1 MCLQQLLKV
10 KQLYVL
16 KKFKNFYLIY
26 ELMYPSPLMQ
36 HIEHTCLDNGL
47 IIGGEQRVGVQTVA
61 LHLAVPAGI
70 ATNDKDGESAVLAEL
85 IQRGAFGLSALEH
98 QHALER
104 LGIRKHVSCGK
115 EFIFVSAV
123 MLASKF
129 DVAFPLIYS
138 IINSPSLP
146 EDDLDACKSL
156 CLQGLDSLN
165 DDPASLATIEL
176 NKLHNPSPFNR
187 TGYGERSCIEGVTIN
202 GLKKVKAQ
210 RFLPGGSILALAGNF
225 HFEDIVQTVSKEV
238 ADWTGQ
244 VEPVHTNESPERGY
258 GFIQQQT
265 SQVHIGI
272 AADAPN
278 ITDEHALHEAIA
290 ITAFGGASSSRL
302 FTQVRQER
310 SLCYS
315 VAARYSP
322 AKDRSTVKI
331 HAGTTPERAQETI
344 DVCLEELY
352 KLKNGITQDE
362 FHRTTLRMKS
372 RLVMSGEST
381 SARANAVW
389 SDFYALGRGRT
400 LQERLDQIDAV
411 KLGDVNDWLR
421 QRSFGQM
428 SAVSIGP
435 EQNTIDDALLND
447 A

>member
-1 MCLQQLLKV
+1 
-10 KQLYVL
+10 
-16 KKFKNFYLIY
+16 
-26 ELMYPSPLMQ
+26 MYPSTLMQ
-36 HIEHTCLDNGL
+36 HIEHTNLDNGL

-70 ATNDKDGESAVLAEL
+70 ATNSNDGESAVLAEL
-85 IQRGAFGLSALEH
+85 VQRGASGLSALEH

-104 LGIRKHVSCGK
+104 LGVRKHVSCGK

-123 MLASKF
+123 MIASKLNA
-129 DVAFPLIYS
+129 AFPLIYS
-138 IINSPSLP
+138 IINSPTLP
-146 EDDLDACKSL
+146 EGDLDACKSL
-156 CLQGLDSLN
+156 CLQSLDSLR
-165 DDPASLATIEL
+165 DDPASLASIEL
-176 NKLHNPSPFNR
+176 NKRHYASPFNR
-187 TGYGERSCIEGVTIN
+187 TGYGEKECIEGATIQRLN
-202 GLKKVKAQ
+202 EVKSQ
-210 RFLPGGSILALAGNF
+210 RFLPNGSILALAGNF
-225 HFEDIVQTVSKEV
+225 QFDDIAQMVNKEV

-244 VEPVHTNESPERGY
+244 AEPAHAKDSPERGY
-258 GFIQQQT
+258 GFVQQQS

-278 ITDEHALHEAIA
+278 ITDEHSLHEAIA
-290 ITAFGGASSSRL
+290 MTAFGGASSGRL

-315 VAARYSP
+315 VAARYAP
-322 AKDRSTVKI
+322 AKDRSTIKM

-344 DVCLEELY
+344 DVCLNELY
-352 KLKNGITQDE
+352 KLKEGITQDE
-362 FHRTTLRMKS
+362 FNRTTLRMKS

-428 SAVSIGP
+428 SAISIGP
-435 EQNTIDDALLND
+435 EQNNIDDALLND

>member
-1 MCLQQLLKV
+1 
-10 KQLYVL
+10 
-16 KKFKNFYLIY
+16 
-26 ELMYPSPLMQ
+26 MQ

-47 IIGGEQRVGVQTVA
+47 IIGGEQRTGVQTIA

-70 ATNDKDGESAVLAEL
+70 ATNDNDGESAVLAEL

-104 LGIRKHVSCGK
+104 LGVRKHVSCGK
-115 EFIFVSAV
+115 EFLFVSAV

-129 DVAFPLIYS
+129 DEAFPLIYS
-138 IINSPSLP
+138 IINSPMLP
-146 EDDLDACKSL
+146 EADLGACKSL
-156 CLQGLDSLN
+156 CLQSLDALK
-165 DDPASLATIEL
+165 DDPASLASIEL
-176 NKLHNPSPFNR
+176 NKRHYAPPFNR
-187 TGYGERSCIEGVTIN
+187 TGYGERASIEGATIQR
-202 GLKKVKAQ
+202 LKEVKVE
-210 RFLPGGSILALAGNF
+210 RFLPNGSILALSGNF
-225 HFEDIVQTVSKEV
+225 HFDDITKKVSHAV
-238 ADWTGQ
+238 SDWVGQ
-244 VEPVHTNESPERGY
+244 VEPVAAHGSPERGY
-258 GFIQQQT
+258 GFIQQQS
-265 SQVHIGI
+265 SQVHIAI

-278 ITDEHALHEAIA
+278 ITDEHTLHEAIA
-290 ITAFGGASSSRL
+290 MTAFGGASSGRL

-315 VAARYSP
+315 VAASYAPS
-322 AKDRSTVKI
+322 KDRSLIKI

-352 KLKNGITQDE
+352 KLKEGITQDE
-362 FHRTTLRMKS
+362 FNRTTLRMKS

-389 SDFYALGRGRT
+389 SDFHALGRGRT
-400 LQERLDQIDAV
+400 LQERLEQIDAV

-421 QRSFGQM
+421 NRFFGQM

-435 EQNTIDDALLND
+435 EQNNLDETLLND